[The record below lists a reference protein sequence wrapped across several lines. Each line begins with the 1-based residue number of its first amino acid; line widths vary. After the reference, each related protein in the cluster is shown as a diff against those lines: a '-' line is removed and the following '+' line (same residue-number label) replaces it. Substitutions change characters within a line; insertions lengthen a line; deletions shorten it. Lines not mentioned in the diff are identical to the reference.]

1 VKKKIKRTPCERR
14 PFVKASFCQ
23 PDGTGQQAHEKSLPR
38 LEEAFFK
45 YQTLREPFP
54 PARKII

>member
-14 PFVKASFCQ
+14 PFVKVSFCQ
-23 PDGTGQQAHEKSLPR
+23 PEGAGQQAHEKSLPR

-54 PARKII
+54 